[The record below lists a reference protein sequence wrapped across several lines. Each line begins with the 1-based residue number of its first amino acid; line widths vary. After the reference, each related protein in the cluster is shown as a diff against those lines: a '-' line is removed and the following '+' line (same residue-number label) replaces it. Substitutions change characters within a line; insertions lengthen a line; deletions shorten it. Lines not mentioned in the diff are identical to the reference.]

1 MKNRPSY
8 KLVLIEWMDSYTDNK
23 SWHPLD
29 DKIDSPA
36 ICISV
41 GYMVSDKKK
50 VKILYPHLA
59 LEDEWTNEAGK
70 GSIVIP
76 TISIVNIKKLK
87 EIN

>member
-1 MKNRPSY
+1 MKNRPDY

-29 DKIDSPA
+29 DKIDKPA

-41 GYMVSDKKK
+41 GYLVSDKQE
-50 VKILYPHLA
+50 VKIIYPHIA

-76 TISIVNIKKLK
+76 SISIVGIKELQ
-87 EIN
+87 EAN